1 MNKKNKQM
9 KYAYLY
15 TLILVIIALNSC
27 KKEVEKVDVTSSI
40 RITNLSDFNFDFLYL
55 YYVNTPHDHVYGDSL
70 LVKLTDLAIN
80 DSSDYY
86 DLANVPCPLGVQIV
100 FDNKAYNYEWYSPTQ
115 FISLTS
121 PQLRQIIP
129 EGKYHFVITN
139 VDTTN
144 NTFIFALSQ
153 YENDELFKYY

>member
-9 KYAYLY
+9 KYAYLF
-15 TLILVIIALNSC
+15 TLILIITVLNSC
-27 KKEVEKVDVTSSI
+27 KKDVEKVDITTSI

-55 YYVNTPHDHVYGDSL
+55 YYVNTPHNHVYGDSL
-70 LVKLTDLAIN
+70 LEKITDFAIN
-80 DSSDYY
+80 DTSEYYNLAYVSS
-86 DLANVPCPLGVQIV
+86 PLGVQIV
-100 FDNKAYNYEWYSPTQ
+100 IDNKAYNYEWNSPVQ
-115 FISLTS
+115 FILPTS
-121 PQLRQIIP
+121 PQLQQVIP
-129 EGKYHFVITN
+129 EGKYHFIITN